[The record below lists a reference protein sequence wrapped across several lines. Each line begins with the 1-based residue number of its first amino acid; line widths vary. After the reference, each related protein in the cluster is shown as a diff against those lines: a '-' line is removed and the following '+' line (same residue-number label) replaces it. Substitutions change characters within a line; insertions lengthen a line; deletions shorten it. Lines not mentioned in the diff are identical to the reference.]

1 MLLSDFHITIPT
13 ELIAQEP
20 LAQRDQSR
28 LLVCRRGALSCE
40 ATTFRQLPNYV
51 QAGDLLVFN
60 DTRVIPA
67 RLQGKK
73 TTGGAVEVFL
83 LEKRAAGTWQ
93 VLVRGKHIRVGTL
106 LHFGEQGEVRGEVT
120 ADEGQTKVVH
130 FDADDAQLLQC
141 GSIPLPPY
149 IRRAANQ
156 HDQERYQSLFA
167 RHEGAVAA
175 PTASLH
181 FTPEIMERM
190 QARGIRVAFTT
201 LHVGLGT
208 FLPIKVENIREH
220 TMHAEYY
227 DVPAATI
234 DAIREVKAQ
243 GGRVIAVGTTVV
255 RALESCFAVPDR
267 LAPNGRTEIFIYP
280 GYHFRVVDQMI
291 TNFHLPD
298 STLILLVSAFHGK
311 EHIKRAYEYAVAQR
325 FRFFSYG
332 DAMAIL

>member
-1 MLLSDFHITIPT
+1 MTCH
-13 ELIAQEP
+13 E
-20 LAQRDQSR
+20 
-28 LLVCRRGALSCE
+28 
-40 ATTFRQLPNYV
+40 TTFRQLPDYL

-67 RLQGKK
+67 RLKGKK

-83 LEKRAAGTWQ
+83 LEKRAAGAWQ
-93 VLVRGKHIRVGTL
+93 VLVRGKHIKVGTVL
-106 LHFGEQGEVRGEVT
+106 FFGEQGEIRAEVM

-130 FDADDAQLLQC
+130 FDAGDAQLLQC

-149 IRRAANQ
+149 IRREANS

-181 FTPEIMERM
+181 FTAEVMEHM
-190 QARGIRVAFTT
+190 QARGVRVAFTT

-208 FLPIKVENIREH
+208 FLPIKVENIHEH

-227 DVPAATI
+227 DVPTVTVE
-234 DAIREVKAQ
+234 AIREVKAQ

-255 RALESCFAVPDR
+255 RALESCFAVPDE

-280 GYHFRVVDQMI
+280 GYQFRVVDQMI
-291 TNFHLPD
+291 TNFHLPG

-311 EHIKRAYEYAVAQR
+311 EQIKHAYEYAVAQR